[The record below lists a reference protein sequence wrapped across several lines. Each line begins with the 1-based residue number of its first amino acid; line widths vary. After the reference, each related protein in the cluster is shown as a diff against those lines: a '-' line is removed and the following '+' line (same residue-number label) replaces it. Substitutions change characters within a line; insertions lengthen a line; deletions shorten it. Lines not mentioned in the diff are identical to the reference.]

1 MSVPNRPRSHYW
13 ELVNTNYE
21 VWPRRKSLGH
31 LIYLFKGAAGPQVL
45 SLPLL
50 PHGKGGSFL
59 HHMVLP
65 WHDVSHRP
73 QTVMEFNL
81 SNRAEPLL
89 FINHLAGIPRCSKGK
104 LRSLCLYMVCLQ
116 HLLHACSGTLLD
128 LREWLC
134 TEQSPSFLLLT
145 LQWRITQNEHCEK
158 CLAHA
163 ES

>member
-1 MSVPNRPRSHYW
+1 M
-13 ELVNTNYE
+13 
-21 VWPRRKSLGH
+21 GH
-31 LIYLFKGAAGPQVL
+31 LIYLFKGAVGPQVL

-104 LRSLCLYMVCLQ
+104 LKSLCLYTVCLQ
-116 HLLHACSGTLLD
+116 HLLHACPTLFWFSGNGCAQNKALAFCCSPCNGGSHRMSTVNSAWHV
-128 LREWLC
+128 LRA
-134 TEQSPSFLLLT
+134 
-145 LQWRITQNEHCEK
+145 N
-158 CLAHA
+158 CL
-163 ES
+163 SSTYC